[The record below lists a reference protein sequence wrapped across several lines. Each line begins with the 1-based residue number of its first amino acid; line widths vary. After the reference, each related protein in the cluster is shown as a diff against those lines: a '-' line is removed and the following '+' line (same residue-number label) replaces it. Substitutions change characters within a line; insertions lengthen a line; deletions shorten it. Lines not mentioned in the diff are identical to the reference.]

1 MPRLFT
7 GLEIPDDLAFS
18 LSLCR
23 GGLSGARWIDPENYH
38 ITLRFMGDIDGRM
51 ASDIAHML
59 EGVRRAP
66 LTLTVDGLRVF
77 GGDRPRAL
85 VAAIAPHRALL
96 ELQAE
101 HERIV
106 RRCGM
111 PPETRKFTP
120 HITLARLRDTSPR
133 QAAEFL
139 ALRGPIMAPSFTA
152 DEFVL
157 FSSRASTGGGPYII
171 EAAYPLGRHEGRPAW
186 PHDYRARIA

>member
-18 LSLCR
+18 LSLIR

-38 ITLRFMGDIDGRM
+38 ITLRFIGDIDGGM
-51 ASDIAHML
+51 ARDIAHML
-59 EGVRRAP
+59 EGVRRSS
-66 LTLTVDGLRVF
+66 LTLTVDGLRIF

-85 VAAIAPHRALL
+85 VAAIAPNRDLMD
-96 ELQAE
+96 LQAE
-101 HERIV
+101 HERIM

-111 PPETRKFTP
+111 PPETRKYTP

-139 ALRGPIMAPSFTA
+139 ALRGPVFAPSFTV

-157 FSSRASTGGGPYII
+157 FSSRASTGGGPYIV
-171 EAAYPLGRHEGRPAW
+171 EAAYPLGRHEGRQAW
-186 PHDYRARIA
+186 PHDYRARTA

>member
-18 LSLCR
+18 LSLFK
-23 GGLSGARWIDPENYH
+23 GGLSGARWIDPDNYH
-38 ITLRFMGDIDGRM
+38 ITLRFIGDIDGGM
-51 ASDIAHML
+51 ARDIAHML
-59 EGVRRAP
+59 EGVRRRP
-66 LTLTVDGLRVF
+66 LTLSVDGLRIF

-85 VAAIAPHRALL
+85 VASIAQSRELQ

-101 HERIV
+101 HERIM

-120 HITLARLRDTSPR
+120 HVTLARLRDTSPR

-139 ALRGPIMAPSFTA
+139 ALRGPLFAPSFTA

-171 EAAYPLGRHEGRPAW
+171 EAAYPLGRHEGRHAW
-186 PHDYRARIA
+186 PHDYRARTA